1 MKIDGNE
8 VSKEMLEKAMQCDT
22 PEELV
27 KLAKENGI
35 ELTKEE
41 AEAYLSEMEDIDL
54 DSSQMKMVAGGKGV
68 CYGVNGCAGRTSSNR
83 K

>member
-1 MKIDGNE
+1 M
-8 VSKEMLEKAMQCDT
+8 
-22 PEELV
+22 
-27 KLAKENGI
+27 KLAKENGVG
-35 ELTKEE
+35 LTAQE
-41 AEAYLSEMEDIDL
+41 AEAFLSEMEDIDL

>member
-22 PEELV
+22 PDELV
-27 KLAKENGI
+27 KLAKENGV

>member
-8 VSKEMLEKAMQCDT
+8 ISKEALAKAMLCDT

-27 KLAKENGI
+27 KLAKENGV

-68 CYGVNGCAGRTSSNR
+68 CYGVNGCEGRTSSNR